1 MKQYIAILFI
11 TLVYSCERSYKED
24 PKKYC
29 WKCTQE
35 HIAPNE
41 HWNTNM
47 YYECNADVDEEF
59 INHIMIVNTYSNAD
73 STRQEILK
81 CSRISN

>member
-1 MKQYIAILFI
+1 MKQFLAILLI
-11 TLVYSCERSYKED
+11 TVVFSCEKSYKED
-24 PKKYC
+24 HKKYC

-41 HWNTNM
+41 HWNTDI
-47 YYECNADVDEEF
+47 YYECNADEEF
-59 INHIMIVNTYSNAD
+59 INHIMKVNTYSNSD